1 MEFVSTTCS
10 HSWHCVHVPFP
21 AVCGDGGHNGPGL
34 RASPRYYSLTC
45 SSLVWT
51 RARVFAR
58 AVLTE
63 AANSLSFIDAVHT
76 RIQPDVRPGTVA
88 FATLRSVRHICNS
101 ARCFLLL
108 VDARRIPRIRRVGA
122 LRKRFPAPSQVPS
135 RVQDMV

>member
-1 MEFVSTTCS
+1 MYHFQQSVETGAITGQVSGRPRAIIHS
-10 HSWHCVHVPFP
+10 H
-21 AVCGDGGHNGPGL
+21 
-34 RASPRYYSLTC
+34 
-45 SSLVWT
+45 
-51 RARVFAR
+51 
-58 AVLTE
+58 
-63 AANSLSFIDAVHT
+63 AALLFGQVQECLQERFSQKLPILSFIDAVHT

>member
-21 AVCGDGGHNGPGL
+21 AVCGDGGHRGQVSGRP
-34 RASPRYYSLTC
+34 RAIIHSH
-45 SSLVWT
+45 
-51 RARVFAR
+51 
-58 AVLTE
+58 
-63 AANSLSFIDAVHT
+63 AALLFGQVQECLQERFSQKLPILSFIDAVHT